1 MLPQFGWHAVLTQ
14 WQAAP
19 VVTACVAALAGLYLW
34 GVVRVA
40 RRHPAR
46 RWPWWRTLLFFAGLA
61 VVVLALQ
68 SGIGSY
74 DDVVFWDHMVQHLM
88 LIMVAPPLLIF
99 GQPITLLLHASRNPL
114 HTWVKGL
121 LRSPVASFLTWPVFG
136 FAAYAAA
143 IVVLHLTA
151 VANLVARNDM
161 AHEAEHVVF
170 LLVGYLFFLPIIGSE
185 PIRWRLS
192 YPARLILL
200 FLIMPVDTFTGLVLG
215 YGNRGTPG
223 LPTGPRPAWA
233 GTATA
238 DLHAGGATMWIAG
251 DGLMFAMMMIVFLMW
266 STDSRAESRSRG
278 WLEAAR
284 RATVAPSATSAETD
298 IDDDEAQLAA
308 YNEYLSRL
316 NHAQRGPDR

>member
-1 MLPQFGWHAVLTQ
+1 MLPPFGWQPVLTQ

-19 VVTACVAALAGLYLW
+19 VVTACVVALAGLYLW
-34 GVVRVA
+34 GIVRVG

-46 RWPWWRTLLFFAGLA
+46 RWPRWRTLLFFAGLA

-74 DDVVFWDHMVQHLM
+74 DDVLFWDHMIQHLM
-88 LIMVAPPLLIF
+88 LIMIAPPLLIF

-114 HTWVKGL
+114 HTWVKRI
-121 LRSPVASFLTWPVFG
+121 LRSRAVSFLTWPVFG

-151 VANLVARNDM
+151 LADLIARNQF
-161 AHEAEHVVF
+161 AHDAEHVIF

-192 YPARLILL
+192 YPTKLLLL
-200 FLIMPVDTFTGLVLG
+200 FLIMPVDTFTGVVLG
-215 YGNRGTPG
+215 YANRGTPG
-223 LPTGPRPAWA
+223 LPAGARPAWA
-233 GTATA
+233 GPAVA
-238 DLHAGGATMWIAG
+238 DLHAGGAVMWIAG
-251 DGLMFAMMMIVFLMW
+251 DALMFAMMMIVFLMW

-284 RATVAPSATSAETD
+284 RATVAPGASSTDAD
-298 IDDDEAQLAA
+298 IDDDDAQLAA

-316 NHAQRGPDR
+316 NHAQRGPDQ